1 MKINDTMIDL
11 LQKILNEEPE
21 HENSLI
27 EDDFV
32 SQEVGVELIQIYHS
46 TTNLQMREL
55 ITGFMHEA
63 GYTWLRRLLTK
74 DMGRQQVVATA

>member
-1 MKINDTMIDL
+1 MKINSTMLEL
-11 LQKILNEEPE
+11 LQQIITEEPQ
-21 HENSLI
+21 HENSLT

-46 TTNLQMREL
+46 TSNLEIREL

-63 GYTWLRRLLTK
+63 GYTWLRRLVTK
-74 DMGRQQVVATA
+74 DMGQLATA